1 MQRFDPLFAEA
12 ARHVRAGLLAALLAS
27 AWLPAAAQALMIDV
41 AFTTSTYQVQ
51 AGDTYSVLLAQH
63 QAGSVLGAASV
74 TTLEDVSTAVY
85 AGGVTTDYS
94 VLMRVVL
101 DVEVTGLYTFQVGV
115 DWGRGGVAA
124 VVDNSNGQVI
134 SEYVR
139 TDDLWWAYDWNNP
152 TVFTNQ
158 VTLNQG
164 ESYTLDWIGFEGCC
178 AGSSTIRFSHE
189 GGAYQTLDAVN
200 LAPYIAPIPEPGT
213 AALLGLGLAVLAAR
227 RPGSDRR

>member
-1 MQRFDPLFAEA
+1 MQRSTPRPKGSPSRTRC
-12 ARHVRAGLLAALLAS
+12 ARALAALSIVLA
-27 AWLPAAAQALMIDV
+27 LPLAADALMIDV

-51 AGDTYSVLLAQH
+51 AGDSYSVLLAQH
-63 QAGSVLGAASV
+63 QAGSVLGAANV
-74 TTLEDVSTAVY
+74 ATLANVSTAVY

-139 TDDLWWAYDWNNP
+139 TDDLWWANDWNNP
-152 TVFTNQ
+152 DVFTNQ

-178 AGSSTIRFSHE
+178 AGSSTIRFSYS
-189 GGAYQTLDAVN
+189 GGAYQTLDDVN
-200 LAPYIAPIPEPGT
+200 LAPYITPIPEATTG
-213 AALLGLGLAVLAAR
+213 ALIVFGLVGMALAR
-227 RPGSDRR
+227 RRA